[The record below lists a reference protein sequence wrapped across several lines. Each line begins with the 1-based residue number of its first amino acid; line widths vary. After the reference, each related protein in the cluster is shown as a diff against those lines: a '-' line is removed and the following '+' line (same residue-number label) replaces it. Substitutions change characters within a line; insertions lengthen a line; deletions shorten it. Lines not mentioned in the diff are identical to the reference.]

1 MSYKFGEQ
9 SALGEVAGS
18 GMQRMDQ
25 YNLQTKFQRTQLSA
39 ACTVLRGVEPHLLQL
54 APAWSISVQLQA
66 VPAIR
71 YVSSV
76 AYWVIKSLK
85 MLSVGSHS
93 GLGTNSLKTE
103 RRNGCNARLQRVL
116 LDPTKLFLQQA

>member
-1 MSYKFGEQ
+1 
-9 SALGEVAGS
+9 
-18 GMQRMDQ
+18 MDQ
-25 YNLQTKFQRTQLSA
+25 YNLQTRFQRTQLNT
-39 ACTVLRGVEPHLLQL
+39 ACTLLRGVEPHLLQL

-71 YVSSV
+71 YVSLV

>member
-1 MSYKFGEQ
+1 MSYKFGER
-9 SALGEVAGS
+9 SASGEVAVS

-25 YNLQTKFQRTQLSA
+25 YNLQTRFQRTQLNT

-66 VPAIR
+66 EPAIR

-76 AYWVIKSLK
+76 AY
-85 MLSVGSHS
+85 
-93 GLGTNSLKTE
+93 
-103 RRNGCNARLQRVL
+103 
-116 LDPTKLFLQQA
+116 